1 MAQIDIKSL
10 FSDILPDPAQQQ
22 RERVLQQNEAVNQ
35 ANLVGTLG
43 GMAAYLAPQRS
54 AALSSAA
61 TGLLGIDT
69 RTEAEKA
76 LEKLKEAN
84 IDLSSREGLIK
95 AANLYQEIDPIKAA
109 QLRTQAAEV
118 KRKEDEESR
127 KLVEQQQAD
136 TTFAMNRATALEA
149 LTSDV
154 TAREEIGQQ
163 REANAALVDSSTVL
177 SETEQAN
184 YTQLINSGAFD
195 GKQADL
201 LKITNPSP
209 LIFGNNAIVRD
220 KDGKWTSVVAP
231 ADVLN
236 KAGLQ
241 AAANLRF
248 KDSPENLAL
257 LTTAINNGAVTDI
270 KDFDEIIPEA
280 VELGSVPTSVET
292 MNGKIQEGVASAFA
306 SNNRMDDILKT
317 IEEQGLITYGAG
329 GIEASVRSFTLKQLG
344 ERDTIEYL
352 RTAYEREKNTE
363 IINSLPP
370 GVASDRDI
378 QIFSKGFP
386 PDDAEIIEVYEY
398 LQAARNINYVI
409 QDRGALFDKHL
420 ESQIKSGREAT
431 SVGFNSAFRDFT
443 NSANAMRVE
452 EERLRNAMA
461 NGTVTEQQANAE
473 FSKIMSDFEEIYGF
487 LPSSMSSNAGAR

>member
-1 MAQIDIKSL
+1 MAGETININSL
-10 FSDILPDPAQQQ
+10 FADILPDPAAEMRQQQ
-22 RERVLQQNEAVNQ
+22 SDLLSVLDT
-35 ANLVGTLG
+35 VGG
-43 GMAAYLAPQRS
+43 VAALNAPQQQQQLRY
-54 AALSSAA
+54 AAG
-61 TGLLGIDT
+61 GLFGIDT
-69 RTEAEKA
+69 RTGS
-76 LEKLKEAN
+76 EKLREAMKGVDPN
-84 IDLSSREGLIK
+84 NPQDLIRLASMADS
-95 AANLYQEIDPIKAA
+95 IDPAKAVQIRQSAA
-109 QLRTQAAEV
+109 QLTKQQRDE
-118 KRKEDEESR
+118 KEARER

-154 TAREEIGQQ
+154 TAREEVGQQ

-184 YTQLINSGAFD
+184 YKQLINSGAFD

-241 AAANLRF
+241 AAAKLRF